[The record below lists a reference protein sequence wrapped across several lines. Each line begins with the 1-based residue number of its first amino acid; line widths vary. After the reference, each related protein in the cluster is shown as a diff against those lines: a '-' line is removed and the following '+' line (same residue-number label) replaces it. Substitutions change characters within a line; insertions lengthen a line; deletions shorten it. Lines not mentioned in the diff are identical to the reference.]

1 MFRYIAISLQA
12 QTTHTGLRLETSVLT
27 AQIQISQDEMPLMEQ
42 VLHRWA
48 VGGGAFDFAFGTFGV
63 GGTLRTMD
71 LVSSLN
77 HDLHHQK
84 QWTVHKR
91 HKYNSFALTSCN
103 GQLDG
108 FQGPIVAGQGSITR
122 TDSTIHLGEQL
133 WSVLQIIQALGIQ
146 ALQVDLAGVQVL
158 FAGCQLLGK
167 STLQSVGPEW

>member
-1 MFRYIAISLQA
+1 
-12 QTTHTGLRLETSVLT
+12 
-27 AQIQISQDEMPLMEQ
+27 
-42 VLHRWA
+42 
-48 VGGGAFDFAFGTFGV
+48 
-63 GGTLRTMD
+63 MD

-133 WSVLQIIQALGIQ
+133 WSVLQIIKRWAYRLSKLT
-146 ALQVDLAGVQVL
+146 LQVSKSFLRAANSLANPLFRVSDLSGDVQVVYL
-158 FAGCQLLGK
+158 HPNSEFIFSAQ
-167 STLQSVGPEW
+167 

>member
-84 QWTVHKR
+84 Q
-91 HKYNSFALTSCN
+91 N
-103 GQLDG
+103 GQ
-108 FQGPIVAGQGSITR
+108 SIKDT
-122 TDSTIHLGEQL
+122 STTSLH
-133 WSVLQIIQALGIQ
+133 
-146 ALQVDLAGVQVL
+146 LQVAMANLMDFRVPL
-158 FAGCQLLGK
+158 
-167 STLQSVGPEW
+167 